1 MEEIKA
7 NAVYTREEAEKLLKI
22 SRTTMKRLLQ
32 QGVIRAGKVGNQYRI
47 LGSELLRQVLPDA
60 GYQTARELYRVSKK
74 MLKDIEKELEE
85 EIARE
90 KEESRAIRLLF
101 YLKCRVI
108 FLSSCSLALPVGK
121 YRQFLLVCRSSIIVV

>member
-32 QGVIRAGKVGNQYRI
+32 QGVIRARKVGNQYRI

-90 KEESRAIRLLF
+90 KEE
-101 YLKCRVI
+101 
-108 FLSSCSLALPVGK
+108 
-121 YRQFLLVCRSSIIVV
+121 

>member
-74 MLKDIEKELEE
+74 MLKDVEKELEE

-90 KEESRAIRLLF
+90 KEE
-101 YLKCRVI
+101 
-108 FLSSCSLALPVGK
+108 
-121 YRQFLLVCRSSIIVV
+121 